1 MAEIPGAISIAEPE
15 KRFGLI
21 AIKKGY
27 ITPDDL
33 IEALRIQVQS
43 DIGQGKHQRIGEI
56 LVTEGKM
63 TDAQVEDVL
72 EALSEQK

>member
-1 MAEIPGAISIAEPE
+1 MTETSGTISIGEPE

-21 AIKKGY
+21 AIEKGY

-33 IEALRIQVQS
+33 IEALRTQVKD

-56 LVTEGKM
+56 LVSKGKM
-63 TDAQVEDVL
+63 TDAQVEDVP
-72 EALSEQK
+72 EALSQK

>member
-1 MAEIPGAISIAEPE
+1 MAETPGTISIGEPE
-15 KRFGLI
+15 KRFGLV
-21 AIKKGY
+21 AIEKGY

-33 IEALRIQVQS
+33 IEALRIQVQD

-56 LVTEGKM
+56 LVTKGKM

-72 EALSEQK
+72 ETLSHQ